1 MATGIGSA
9 SVRWRALRGFA
20 IAWLALTFVSFAAP
34 LQHLSGFLILGS
46 ILGILLATLAIVTS
60 DWKTGLVSLTIG
72 GLIFFSLVVDQVVS
86 GSVRNNLPIL
96 LLQFIMFLFA
106 VEILTSVLK
115 QQQVLSPKSIQPG
128 QTVSYSVL
136 LQRSAKDV
144 QAQIA
149 RLGLFF
155 ASCYLITLGLL
166 YVGTE
171 LRSISPVLTDVSFY
185 IVVVSVSLALLIL
198 LREE

>member
-9 SVRWRALRGFA
+9 SMRWRALCGFT
-20 IAWLALTFVSFAAP
+20 IAWLALTFVSFTAP

-72 GLIFFSLVVDQVVS
+72 GLMFFSLVVDQVVS

-128 QTVSYSVL
+128 QTVSYPAL

-144 QAQIA
+144 QAQIS

-155 ASCYLITLGLL
+155 ASCYLITVGLL

-171 LRSISPVLTDVSFY
+171 LRPISPVLTDVSFY